1 MDWTSYITRTPLS
14 PEMVQSIHSS
24 DEAMYPAG
32 LPLERLE
39 AWSAVDAARD
49 FSRTKG
55 DAVGVHVFHI
65 EKLVEEVQGDA
76 VRGFARFAVDE
87 LVKAAQGDGYVVE
100 GVSALTATEE
110 GRRSFEKLGFAASGY
125 KEVWVKSPSGDGP
138 AVLVRSGP
146 GTAGGIDDGKRS
158 DMVVAEARMMVR
170 NGAS

>member
-39 AWSAVDAARD
+39 AWVAAAPELSMALHAGDTLVGVVVGLPLAVPAWRDLGVGTLRESAVDAARD

-76 VRGFARFAVDE
+76 VRGFARFAVDG
-87 LVKAAQGDGYVVE
+87 LVKAAQGEGYVVE
-100 GVSALTATEE
+100 GVSGML
-110 GRRSFEKLGFAASGY
+110 FF
-125 KEVWVKSPSGDGP
+125 SPFRFP
-138 AVLVRSGP
+138 
-146 GTAGGIDDGKRS
+146 S
-158 DMVVAEARMMVR
+158 DKKTVGNVCC
-170 NGAS
+170 